1 VPSKVVAEPVHCGVL
16 NGGGGRRLPVGILVV
31 AVGVLLLVSI
41 ASLFVLSPDDKGT
54 QTAPVPP
61 STSGTSRSNGS
72 STRSVVAGG
81 AIGVSGTLLGTLMAA
96 TLAWVR
102 DKRLYRE
109 QTAIVVVELE
119 NVIWVRG
126 DAGGAN
132 LRTALQAA
140 TIQLRAG
147 GVDDQLREALARVTL
162 ACWWSG
168 QDPSGTNAKG
178 IDATLLSVR
187 RDIERAVVADLLR
200 LGSPQT
206 REKWR
211 QAALQRY
218 QVTPLTFPT
227 EPVYY

>member
-1 VPSKVVAEPVHCGVL
+1 M
-16 NGGGGRRLPVGILVV
+16 VGV
-31 AVGVLLLVSI
+31 AVGFLLLVSI
-41 ASLFVLSPDDKGT
+41 TSLVVLSHDDNGRR
-54 QTAPVPP
+54 TAPAPA
-61 STSGTSRSNGS
+61 SASGTSQGNGS
-72 STRSVVAGG
+72 SIRSVVAGG
-81 AIGVSGTLLGTLMAA
+81 AIGVSGTLLGTVITA
-96 TLAWVR
+96 TLAWFR

-109 QTAIVVVELE
+109 QTAIAVADLE
-119 NVIWVRG
+119 SAIWVQG
-126 DAGGAN
+126 DAGGGA
-132 LRTALQAA
+132 LRAALQAA

-168 QDPSGTNAKG
+168 QDPSGTKAKG
-178 IDATLLSVR
+178 IDAMLLSVR

-206 REKWR
+206 RNKWR

-218 QVTPLTFPT
+218 QVTPLTVPT